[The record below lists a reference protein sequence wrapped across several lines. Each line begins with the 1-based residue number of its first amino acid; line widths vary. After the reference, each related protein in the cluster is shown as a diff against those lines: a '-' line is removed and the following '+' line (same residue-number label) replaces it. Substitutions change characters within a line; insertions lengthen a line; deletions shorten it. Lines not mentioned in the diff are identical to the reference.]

1 VKKKRGSSHNLTLE
15 KSATPNISIDLTRI
29 GIRDT
34 PAGSPED
41 LLTSIPDRSQAIGFF
56 LAIFCREKWPEL
68 ELNQR
73 HKDFQSSALP
83 TELSG
88 QKEDE

>member
-1 VKKKRGSSHNLTLE
+1 MFKDILDLFSTLWTHHSYLGWSE
-15 KSATPNISIDLTRI
+15 HVFEAKAECFR
-29 GIRDT
+29 
-34 PAGSPED
+34 
-41 LLTSIPDRSQAIGFF
+41 
-56 LAIFCREKWPEL
+56 KWWPEL

-88 QKEDE
+88 HANESRKI